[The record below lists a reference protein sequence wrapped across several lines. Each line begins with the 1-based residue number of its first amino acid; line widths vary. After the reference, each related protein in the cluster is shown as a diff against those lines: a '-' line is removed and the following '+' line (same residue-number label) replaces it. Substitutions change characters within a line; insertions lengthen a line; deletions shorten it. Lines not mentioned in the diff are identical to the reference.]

1 MVVKPILVDNLVWV
15 ATRKDV
21 LGVKAVLV
29 ITLVEVWVDN
39 VHRVFVLCSV
49 VDNVRVEGVKT
60 VIASVVVRSIVLVVV
75 EIIV

>member
-1 MVVKPILVDNLVWV
+1 MVVKPILVDNLVCV

-29 ITLVEVWVDN
+29 ITLVEVRVDN
-39 VHRVFVLCSV
+39 VQRVFVFCRV
-49 VDNVRVEGVKT
+49 VDKVRVEGVNT
-60 VIASVVVRSIVLVVV
+60 VIANVVVRSIIRVVV